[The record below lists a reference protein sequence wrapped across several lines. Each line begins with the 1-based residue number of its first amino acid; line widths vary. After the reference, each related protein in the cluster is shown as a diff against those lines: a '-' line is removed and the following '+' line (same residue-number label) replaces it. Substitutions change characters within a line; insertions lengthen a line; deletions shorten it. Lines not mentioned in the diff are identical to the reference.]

1 MALGSMP
8 FSYLNIVSNSQMSL
22 ATSNLATSPSPEHA
36 QVVRQNH
43 FFSPEGIFE
52 KSNFWLGLIT
62 VLTKTDPQVGI

>member
-43 FFSPEGIFE
+43 FFFRRKVSL
-52 KSNFWLGLIT
+52 KTHQNTLSNEPDASWKFK
-62 VLTKTDPQVGI
+62 VE